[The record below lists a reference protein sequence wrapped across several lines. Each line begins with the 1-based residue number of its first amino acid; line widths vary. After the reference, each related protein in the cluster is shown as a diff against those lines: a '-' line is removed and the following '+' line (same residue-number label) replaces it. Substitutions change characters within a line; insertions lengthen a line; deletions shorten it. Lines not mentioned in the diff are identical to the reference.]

1 MKLLISKYYSVLTSL
16 QTTWRRKHHQ
26 TKQHEIMPQDVMH
39 WVQALLYWGFTLAC
53 DMIKFFKVNYSI
65 RVQSWCVWRV
75 STCTDWSVSRV
86 MYRGTKRVWERE
98 RERVFRVRNHWI
110 SVCAKMVYQCV
121 ICMSTQSVVTSPYK
135 GLSACPHA
143 HTLMYLYL
151 FTRTNG
157 LTNHR
162 NWWLSDV
169 IELMRKWPQ
178 RSLMSSTFITHPLS
192 CFVPSSLI
200 FHFSHSLASR
210 PL

>member
-1 MKLLISKYYSVLTSL
+1 MIWSSSLKLIIPSVFSL
-16 QTTWRRKHHQ
+16 GVSEGFPHVQTDLF
-26 TKQHEIMPQDVMH
+26 HE
-39 WVQALLYWGFTLAC
+39 
-53 DMIKFFKVNYSI
+53 
-65 RVQSWCVWRV
+65 WCTEEQRE
-75 STCTDWSVSRV
+75 S
-86 MYRGTKRVWERE
+86 ERE